1 MATPILN
8 PSAFTTGEAA
18 PALFGNV
25 ALARLHSAASTMR
38 NFFVGY
44 QGGAYSRA
52 GTSFVGFSK
61 QTGRAFPPRMIP
73 FQFSINQGL
82 ALEFG
87 NFYMRV
93 VFNGAFVSDV
103 QANITGVS
111 QTNPAVIGFNGSGF
125 AAASATP
132 VDTAVSASYAPS
144 DLVTLIGPAITQTVL
159 SVTNTKLLNLSVQNP
174 GGGGPT
180 TSYAPGN
187 TINLAGGTQ
196 TTTAVLTVGT
206 TRVTGASIVNGGSS
220 TLPPANYEVVG
231 TTGTGTKFQAFV
243 QITGGRIFQ
252 IFSINFG
259 GSYTVNPSNLASEP
273 VALAGLTGAVLAI
286 EMGVG
291 SFTITNAG
299 VFTANPTGGTLTQAS
314 SSGAGLGATFN
325 NAILGPNA
333 VAVTI
338 PGVYFTYPPNPV
350 AQSSTTGA
358 GAGATFNVTT
368 TGVSITPFSNGD
380 SVTLS
385 GIVGPTAIDGGT
397 YVLQNVTSNSA
408 QLFDVYGNPVNG
420 AGFPAYVSGGL
431 ASRIYTLTTIY
442 AEQDLPWL
450 KFTQSADVMSL
461 CCVNQI
467 SGVEY
472 PPQDMA
478 RIADDDWTFTPAV
491 PVPSISPPAS
501 LSGSASTSGD
511 ANYAYQVTAVSPVDG
526 SESIAS
532 PIANIISAVDITA
545 TAGTITLTW
554 AGVAGVNEYNVYKA
568 YPNISSGFVPAGSL
582 FGFAGS
588 AYGLQFQDSSI
599 VADYTQVPPTHQN
612 PFAQGQI
619 LDAPILTSTGTVT
632 AVSFTITSAN
642 GSGAVLAGVIVG
654 TALEAIIVET
664 PGQNYE
670 PGDTVAI
677 TVTGGGSA
685 TASLTVGPET
695 GTYPGVV
702 AYFQQRRAYAYT
714 LNEPDTYFMSQ
725 PGSFTNFDFRIPTI
739 DSDAITG
746 TPWSV
751 EVNGIQFMVEVTG
764 GLMVLTGLEAYF
776 VAGTGSSPFQA
787 TPLTPASQSAI
798 PQGFN
803 GCSPTV
809 PPVRIYQDVLYLQAK
824 GTTYRDFSFQI
835 SQYTYTGEDITQNST
850 QLFNGFTIKEHAW
863 CEEPYR
869 VFWAVRSDGVLL
881 SLTWVKPEKVAG
893 WARHDTNGL
902 FQSVC
907 SVTEPPVDALYT
919 AVQRTIGGNLTYT
932 VERMDNRLWNTVED
946 AWCVDCGLSLPMTSP
961 NATLSASSAAGLGSL
976 TGITGLVGG
985 QNYSA
990 ATFAEVI
997 DDNGTGPGSGAVF
1010 VPTIVGGVITGGAFT
1025 SGGTGYVNPQIS
1037 FVDPAGSAGGSGASA
1052 RSVLNNTM
1060 TFTASA
1066 AVFSAG
1072 SVGQVIRMGGGV
1084 ATVTAFTDSQHVTAN
1099 ITTPIVAVQSDTT
1112 STVIPQVAGSWTI
1125 SAPVTVVGG
1134 LAPLN
1139 GATVTGL
1146 ADGVVIPP
1154 TVVANGQITLGTAA
1168 SQVTLGMGF
1177 HARLQSVYLDAGEP
1191 TVQARRGLI
1200 ADMTARVI
1208 NSGAFTMGENQLDGS
1223 TLSPVQVAPPWPG
1236 MVPAPITTQAA
1247 YNSVT
1252 VPLCSD
1258 DIHIPINTG
1267 YSKHKQVC
1275 VEQKLPLPLNVL
1287 AFVPNYLDGDT
1298 PSQAWPQKQKGQ

>member
-8 PSAFTTGEAA
+8 PSAFTTGEVA

-25 ALARLHSAASTMR
+25 ALARMHSAAATMR
-38 NFFVGY
+38 NFFAGY

-52 GTSFVGFSK
+52 GTAFVGFSK
-61 QTGRAFPPRMIP
+61 QTGRAYPPRMIP
-73 FQFSINQGL
+73 FQFSISQGL

-93 VFNGAFVSDV
+93 VFNGAYVSDV
-103 QANITGVS
+103 QASITSVS
-111 QTNPAVIGFNGSGF
+111 QTNPVVIGFNASGF
-125 AAASATP
+125 AAASAVPINTGISSSYAPNEQVTLAGGTFTTP
-132 VDTAVSASYAPS
+132 TVLAVINTRIDNLTVSNPGGGRYAPADTIHLTGGTQSTAAVLTVATTGAVSASVVS
-144 DLVTLIGPAITQTVL
+144 SG
-159 SVTNTKLLNLSVQNP
+159 S
-174 GGGGPT
+174 GGP
-180 TSYAPGN
+180 SGN
-187 TINLAGGTQ
+187 A
-196 TTTAVLTVGT
+196 TVT
-206 TRVTGASIVNGGSS
+206 
-220 TLPPANYEVVG
+220 G
-231 TTGTGTKFQAFV
+231 TTGTGTKFQAV
-243 QITGGRIFQ
+243 VTGHPGFYAVIG
-252 IFSINFG
+252 ISVV
-259 GSYTVNPSNLASEP
+259 GSYTANPSNLSAEP
-273 VALAGLTGAVLAI
+273 VTGAGITGMTLSLS
-286 EMGVG
+286 MGVET
-291 SFTITNAG
+291 FTISNAG
-299 VFTANPTGGTLTQAS
+299 VFTANPAGGNFTQAS
-314 SSGAGLGATFN
+314 TSGSGTGATFTG
-325 NAILGPNA
+325 ALMGPNA
-333 VAVTI
+333 VSVAVA
-338 PGVYFTYPPNPV
+338 GVYITYPANPV
-350 AQSSTTGA
+350 AQASSTGTGR
-358 GAGATFNVTT
+358 GATFTVTT
-368 TGVSITPFSNGD
+368 TGISIAPFNNGD
-380 SVTLS
+380 WVVLS
-385 GIVGPTAIDGGT
+385 GIVGPTEIDSGT

-420 AGFPAYVSGGL
+420 TGFPAYVSGGL

-478 RIADDDWTFTPAV
+478 RIADDDWVFTPAI
-491 PVPSISPPAS
+491 PAPSIGPPGSCS
-501 LSGSASTSGD
+501 LAASTTGSTD
-511 ANYAYQVTAVSPVDG
+511 YAYCVTAVSPVDG

-532 PIANIISAVDITA
+532 PIGTITSAVDIAA
-545 TAGTITLTW
+545 TAGTITITW
-554 AGVAGVNEYNVYKA
+554 GGVAGVNEYNIYKA
-568 YPNISSGFVPAGSL
+568 YPSFAGVPPVGSL

-599 VADYTQVPPTHQN
+599 VADYTQVPPTNQD
-612 PFAQGQI
+612 PFARGQI
-619 LDAPILTSTGTVT
+619 LGVTVLTSTGTVSG
-632 AVSFTITSAN
+632 VSFTITSAN
-642 GSGAVLAGVIVG
+642 GTGAVLEGVIVG
-654 TALEAIIVET
+654 TALEAVIVGT
-664 PGQNYE
+664 PGENYQ
-670 PGDTVAI
+670 PGDTVTI

-685 TASLTVGPET
+685 TASLVVGPES

-714 LNEPDTYFMSQ
+714 LNQPDTYFMSQ
-725 PGSFTNFDFRIPTI
+725 PGSYTNFDYRVPTI

-869 VFWAVRSDGVLL
+869 VLWAVRSDGVLL
-881 SLTWVKPEKVAG
+881 SLTWVKPEKVQG

-932 VERMDNRLWNTVED
+932 VERMDNRLWDTVED
-946 AWCVDCGLSLPMTSP
+946 AWCVDCGLSLPMSSP
-961 NATLSASSAAGLGSL
+961 NATLSASSATGLGSL
-976 TGITGLVGG
+976 TGVTGLVGG
-985 QNYSA
+985 TGYSA
-990 ATFAEVI
+990 ATTLTVA
-997 DDNGTGPGSGAVF
+997 DNNGTGPGAGAVA
-1010 VPTIVGGVITGGAFT
+1010 VPTIVGGVITGVAFT
-1025 SGGTGYVNPQIS
+1025 SQGTGYVNPQINA
-1037 FVDPAGSAGGSGASA
+1037 VDPAGSAGGSGFSA
-1052 RSVLNNTM
+1052 RVTLNNTM
-1060 TFTASA
+1060 TFTASV
-1066 AVFSAG
+1066 AVFFNTD
-1072 SVGQVIRMGGGV
+1072 VGRVIRMGGGV

-1099 ITTPIVAVQSDTT
+1099 ITTPIVATQSDTA
-1112 STVIPQVAGSWTI
+1112 STVVPQVSGSWTI
-1125 SAPVTVVGG
+1125 STPVTVVGG

-1168 SQVTLGMGF
+1168 SQVTLGMAF

-1191 TVQARRGLI
+1191 TVQGQRGLI
-1200 ADMTARVI
+1200 PAMTARI
-1208 NSGAFTMGENQLDGS
+1208 TASGAFTMGENQLDGS
-1223 TLSPVQVAPPWPG
+1223 TLSPVQIAPPWPG
-1236 MVPAPITTQAA
+1236 MVAAPITTAPA

-1252 VPLCSD
+1252 TPLCTD
-1258 DIHIPINTG
+1258 DIHIPVNTG

-1287 AFVPNYLDGDT
+1287 AFVPNYLGGDSS
-1298 PSQAWPQKQKGQ
+1298 SQAWPQKQQGQR